1 MARVIVL
8 DAGVLIAL
16 NARDDAH
23 HSQVVRFFDSNAGE
37 RFAAGAITLA
47 ESLVHA
53 VAAGVA
59 EALLEDYEALGIE
72 PFDVPG
78 EAAGTVARIR
88 AETRLRLPDVLVLYA
103 CEREHAELAT
113 TDIRLAQVAADRG
126 IRTHRL
132 TRV

>member
-1 MARVIVL
+1 MIVL

-16 NARDDAH
+16 NESHDAH
-23 HSQVVRFFDSNAGE
+23 HSEVVRFFESNAGE

-53 VAAGVA
+53 VVAGVA
-59 EALLEDYEALGIE
+59 EAVLEDYETLGIV

-78 EAAGTVARIR
+78 EAAGTIARIR

-103 CEREHAELAT
+103 CERERAELAT
-113 TDIRLAQVAADRG
+113 TDIRLALVAEDRG